1 MLDSDFEEKLKKT
14 LDQLELNIQRMKYAF
29 SRTENVLPFERTS
42 IKNFDPE
49 QVSFIDQY
57 IYRFAKI
64 QDLMG
69 NKLFPMILQAIGEDT
84 EKMAFLDVLNR
95 LEKLEVIE
103 DRNIWLDL
111 RKIRNEVSHKY
122 PLIDEEA
129 ITALN
134 SIFNSSYELNEIFT
148 SCKSFLQNRGL
159 N

>member
-1 MLDSDFEEKLKKT
+1 MLDSDFEDKLKIAIT
-14 LDQLELNIQRMKYAF
+14 QLELNFKRMNYAY
-29 SRTENVLPFERTS
+29 SRTEKLIPFNNDS
-42 IKNFDPE
+42 IQNFKPE

-111 RKIRNEVSHKY
+111 RKIRDEVSHEY
-122 PLIDEEA
+122 PLYPPRFPSGSVCYSLPI
-129 ITALN
+129 
-134 SIFNSSYELNEIFT
+134 SSPGSATF
-148 SCKSFLQNRGL
+148 KSP
-159 N
+159 